1 MKKRE
6 DIKERARESWCCK
19 LTIRGRVVVVV
30 VDTHKF
36 SLYLPS

>member
-6 DIKERARESWCCK
+6 NIKERARESWCCK
-19 LTIRGRVVVVV
+19 LAIRGRVVVV

-36 SLYLPS
+36 SFYLPS